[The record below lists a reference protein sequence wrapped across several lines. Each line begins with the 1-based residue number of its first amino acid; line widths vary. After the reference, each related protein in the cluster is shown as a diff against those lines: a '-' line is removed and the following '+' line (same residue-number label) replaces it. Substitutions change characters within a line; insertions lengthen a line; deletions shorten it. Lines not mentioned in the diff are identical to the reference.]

1 MSGTI
6 WLITEDE
13 NDYKIVK
20 HIVEEKLGFAIKVR
34 WRSPTV
40 FGISRLAAQLGTL
53 IKETRKLVTGND
65 CIVVLHD
72 EDVNQRNRTHYNT
85 IREICQSERV
95 SLVVAKDEIEA
106 WLLSDSGVSKW
117 LKMTR
122 VKTWNNAPKP
132 SDDLK
137 SLMNRHYKLPY
148 PRELDRLLVEVAGDG
163 INESFQDA
171 LVKLRNAPCIK

>member
-20 HIVEEKLGFAIKVR
+20 YIVEEKLKLPIKVR

-40 FGISRLAAQLGTL
+40 FGISRLAAQLRTL
-53 IKETRKLVTGND
+53 IKETRKLVSEND

-72 EDVNQRNRTHYNT
+72 EDVNEKTRTIYDR
-85 IREICQSERV
+85 IRKTCQDERV
-95 SLVVAKDEIEA
+95 SLIIAKDEIEA

-117 LKMTR
+117 LKRR
-122 VKTWNNAPKP
+122 VKTWNNEPKP
-132 SDDLK
+132 SDKLK
-137 SLMNRHYKLPY
+137 SLMNEHYRLPY
-148 PRELDRLLVEVAGDG
+148 PRELDKLLVEVVGDG
-163 INESFQDA
+163 TNGSFQDA
-171 LVKLRNAPCIK
+171 LRKLHNAPCVK